1 MLRTPVT
8 GADVERAVALTAEAL
23 RPAPAAA
30 WDAQAGPMDCSCW
43 DAMDHLNNGVFSYAT
58 RLAHPVPWVP
68 GMPDRPTIRWE
79 RPGAQS
85 RPLVTD
91 RADGPAAAIEVL
103 LTAGGLVAAVVETRP
118 ATARAWHIWGTA
130 DPEGFAAM
138 GVVETLAHAFDLTQ
152 GLGIALAAP
161 ADLVAPALARLF
173 PEAPKDTDPWATLLW
188 ATGRGEL
195 DGFAKRGPDWSWHSA
210 PLDKV

>member
-1 MLRTPVT
+1 MSRTPVT
-8 GADVERAVALTAEAL
+8 GADVQRAVAITADAL
-23 RPAPAAA
+23 RPAPAEA

-43 DAMDHLNNGVFSYAT
+43 DALDHLNNGVFSYAL
-58 RLAHPVPWVP
+58 RLAPPVPYMQ
-68 GMPDRPTIRWE
+68 GRPTILWE
-79 RPGAQS
+79 RPGALA

-91 RADGPAAAIEVL
+91 REAGPEAAIEVL
-103 LTAGGLVAAVVETRP
+103 LMAGGLVAAVVDAKP

-152 GLGIALAAP
+152 GLCLEFEAP

-173 PEAPKDTDPWATLLW
+173 PEAPADTDPWQTLLW

-195 DGFAKRGPDWSWHSA
+195 DGFERRGPDWTWHAA
-210 PLDKV
+210 PIE

>member
-1 MLRTPVT
+1 MSRTRVS

-23 RPAPAAA
+23 RPAPAGA

-43 DAMDHLNNGVFSYAT
+43 EAMDHLNNGVFSYAT
-58 RLAHPVPWVP
+58 RLVPPVPYVQ
-68 GMPDRPTIRWE
+68 GRPTILWE
-79 RPGAQS
+79 RPGTPS
-85 RPLVTD
+85 LPLATD
-91 RADGPAAAIEVL
+91 RGAGPEAAIEVL
-103 LTAGGLVAAVVETRP
+103 LMVGGLVAAVVETRP

-152 GLGIALAAP
+152 GLGLGFEAP

-173 PEAPKDTDPWATLLW
+173 PEASTDTDPWPTLLW

-195 DGFAKRGPDWSWHSA
+195 DGREKRGPDWTWHSA
-210 PLDKV
+210 PLDGD

>member
-1 MLRTPVT
+1 MSRTRVS

-23 RPAPAAA
+23 RPAPAGA

-43 DAMDHLNNGVFSYAT
+43 EAMDHLNNGVFSYAT
-58 RLAHPVPWVP
+58 RLVPPVPSVQA
-68 GMPDRPTIRWE
+68 RPTIFWK
-79 RPGAQS
+79 RPGTPS
-85 RPLVTD
+85 LPLVTD
-91 RADGPAAAIEVL
+91 REAGPEAAIEAL
-103 LTAGGLVAAVVETRP
+103 LMVGGLVAAVVDTRP

-130 DPEGFAAM
+130 DPEGYAAM

-152 GLGIALAAP
+152 GLGLGFEAP

-173 PEAPKDTDPWATLLW
+173 PEAPADTDPWPTLLW

-195 DGFAKRGPDWSWHSA
+195 EGRASRGPDWTWHSA
-210 PLDKV
+210 PLDGD

>member
-1 MLRTPVT
+1 MSRTRVT

-23 RPAPAAA
+23 RPAPAGA

-58 RLAHPVPWVP
+58 RLVKPVVQ
-68 GMPDRPTIRWE
+68 GRPTIFWKL
-79 RPGAQS
+79 PGTPS
-85 RPLVTD
+85 LPLVTD
-91 RADGPAAAIEVL
+91 REAGPEAAIEAL
-103 LTAGGLVAAVVETRP
+103 LMVGGLVAAVVDTRP

-130 DPEGFAAM
+130 DPEGYAAM

-152 GLGIALAAP
+152 GLGLGFEAP

-173 PEAPKDTDPWATLLW
+173 PEAPADTDPWPTLLW
-188 ATGRGEL
+188 AAGRGEL
-195 DGFAKRGPDWSWHSA
+195 AGRAKRGPDWTWHSA
-210 PLDKV
+210 PLDGD

>member
-1 MLRTPVT
+1 MSRTPVT

-23 RPAPAAA
+23 CPAPAEA

-43 DAMDHLNNGVFSYAT
+43 DALDHLNNGVFSYAT
-58 RLAHPVPWVP
+58 RLVPPVPYVR
-68 GMPDRPTIRWE
+68 GRPTILWA
-79 RPGAQS
+79 RPGAQPL
-85 RPLVTD
+85 PLVTD
-91 RADGPAAAIEVL
+91 RADGPAAMIEVL
-103 LTAGGLVAAVVETRP
+103 LMVGGLVAAVVDTRP

-152 GLGIALAAP
+152 GLGLDFEAP
-161 ADLVAPALARLF
+161 AELVAPALARLF
-173 PEAPKDTDPWATLLW
+173 PEAPADTDPWPTLLW

-195 DGFAKRGPDWSWHSA
+195 EGRGQAGPGLA
-210 PLDKV
+210 LACRAAGRRT